1 MTTLQTRVAAPAA
14 PSLAVRARDLLTCE
28 WIKLTSIRSTYLIM
42 LITVVTALGL
52 SGMNAAVNTSM
63 ATGRPETDP
72 LLPTFIGLPY
82 AALAAGLLGILA
94 FGSEHGTGLIR
105 TTFAAVP
112 RRRAVLAAKA
122 AVVGAVCLA
131 IGEVLAFAS
140 FFLVQAILSRHHH
153 GVSLSHP
160 GVPGAVL
167 AEGTIL
173 CVCALLGTGL
183 GAIIR
188 HTAGSVA
195 ALFGLLAL
203 PAVLLTVPAPWNDR
217 IGRFTLPFAAEQIVV
232 QHPRP
237 SLFTPAVSMLI
248 LLAWPAAVLAAAA
261 VLIAR
266 RDT

>member
-1 MTTLQTRVAAPAA
+1 M
-14 PSLAVRARDLLTCE
+14 
-28 WIKLTSIRSTYLIM
+28 
-42 LITVVTALGL
+42 
-52 SGMNAAVNTSM
+52 
-63 ATGRPETDP
+63 
-72 LLPTFIGLPY
+72 
-82 AALAAGLLGILA
+82 
-94 FGSEHGTGLIR
+94 
-105 TTFAAVP
+105 
-112 RRRAVLAAKA
+112 LAAKA
-122 AVVGAVCLA
+122 VIIGAVCLA
-131 IGEVLAFAS
+131 IGEALAFAS
-140 FFLVQAILSRHHH
+140 FFGVQAILSRYHH

-203 PAVLLTVPAPWNDR
+203 PAVLLTLPAPWNDR

-248 LLAWPAAVLAAAA
+248 LLAWPVAVLTAAA
-261 VLIAR
+261 VLITR

>member
-14 PSLAVRARDLLTCE
+14 SPLGVRARDLLTCE
-28 WIKLTSIRSTYLIM
+28 WVKLSSIRSTYLIM

-52 SGMNAAVNTSM
+52 SGMNAAVNSSM
-63 ATGRPETDP
+63 ATGRPQADP

-122 AVVGAVCLA
+122 AIIGAVCLA
-131 IGEVLAFAS
+131 IGEALAFAS

-195 ALFGLLAL
+195 ARRT
-203 PAVLLTVPAPWNDR
+203 TVGCPR
-217 IGRFTLPFAAEQIVV
+217 LRSRRHAARSRYLRTPTPPGS
-232 QHPRP
+232 HPRITGCHGP
-237 SLFTPAVSMLI
+237 ISTTCRSGA
-248 LLAWPAAVLAAAA
+248 
-261 VLIAR
+261 
-266 RDT
+266 T